1 MASPVASPVAAPV
14 ENVKKVVKT
23 TKDGKKIIQQ
33 VKTDPTIPTSIL
45 SNPAVL
51 AAKKMGS

>member
-1 MASPVASPVAAPV
+1 MANSVPAPV

-23 TKDGKKIIQQ
+23 KDGKKIIQQ
-33 VKTDPTIPTSIL
+33 VKADPTTPTSIV

-51 AAKKMGS
+51 AAK